1 MVKIPPYSARCTPN
15 ARSNL
20 QDWPWNQ
27 SWTQTPR
34 HGLSHWMTRKM
45 AGPDKSALDT
55 AWHLFALDLG
65 RGGDSEWHAE
75 FRAAGMKGLG
85 KPL

>member
-1 MVKIPPYSARCTPN
+1 MVKIPPYSALCTPN
-15 ARSNL
+15 ARSSL

-34 HGLSHWMTRKM
+34 HGLSHWMTRKT

-55 AWHLFALDLG
+55 APAPL
-65 RGGDSEWHAE
+65 
-75 FRAAGMKGLG
+75 RAARGRREGHRWRPRLYARQAREV
-85 KPL
+85 